1 VNNNPFD
8 VYAMAVAGVVGYA
21 LIKLDFEPAPLLLGF
36 VLGPMLE
43 ENLRRAMIISRGNAT
58 VFVTHPLSLALLV
71 LSAALLVVVLL
82 PNIRAKREEAFQ
94 E

>member
-1 VNNNPFD
+1 
-8 VYAMAVAGVVGYA
+8 
-21 LIKLDFEPAPLLLGF
+21 LLLGF

-58 VFVTHPLSLALLV
+58 VFVTHPLSLALLAIA
-71 LSAALLVVVLL
+71 AALLVIVLL
-82 PNIRAKREEAFQ
+82 PNIRAKRDEAFQ